1 MKLLIDNQLPFQL
14 AVFLRWRGH
23 ECAHVCDVGLDE
35 ASDLEVWTR
44 ACNEGWIIVSKDED
58 FISLA
63 SRPGDTGRLI
73 WVRLGNCRNT
83 ALIEAFGRVH
93 EDLVAAI
100 ESGQRI
106 VEVR

>member
-1 MKLLIDNQLPFQL
+1 MKLLIDNQLPLQL
-14 AVFLRWRGH
+14 AMFLRGRGH
-23 ECAHVCDVGLDE
+23 ECTHVRDVGLDE

-44 ACNEGWIIVSKDED
+44 AGDEGRIVASKDED
-58 FISLA
+58 FIALA
-63 SRPGDTGRLI
+63 NRPGDTGRLI

-83 ALIEAFGRVH
+83 ALIEAFDRAH
-93 EDLVAAI
+93 DELVRAF